1 MSLQNVPES
10 ASQRS
15 DATVTVNSQATYRR
29 GEYFHKEISVSNGSG
44 PVWQSLSIQAVD
56 SASSNS
62 DTGNQFVPKS
72 ERMTGALRRIGNEPK
87 LTIYPEAGHD
97 SWTEAY
103 NDPKLFEWF
112 LRQKRE

>member
-1 MSLQNVPES
+1 MSLQNAPES

-62 DTGNQFVPKS
+62 DTGNQFVPKTP
-72 ERMTGALRRIGNEPK
+72 ELYDHDADGN
-87 LTIYPEAGHD
+87 LLYDGRWDCTWDY
-97 SWTEAY
+97 S
-103 NDPKLFEWF
+103 LFCRKNHSNNF
-112 LRQKRE
+112 GSL